1 MSSEPP
7 TSNDIEIFH
16 NFAQDLIKLI
26 PINANEKNRKDKITS
41 LDTGSSK
48 IDKQSNKKSKNK
60 NKSKNNSE
68 KNKNLP
74 STNAELRERLQAK
87 LQNLKTSRE
96 GKKAFNAAEEASI
109 KNKQL
114 MKREA
119 KKAKRKR
126 ALDKQKDGEKLIEKG
141 GNLKKGESAGK
152 KTGEKSTKKA
162 SDEKSSSNKTENQ
175 NEETP
180 SKKPKKISTSN
191 LEYNSSTFVTGHEAT
206 AAGGLTLT
214 KKEKKSSLEGKATK
228 KQLETAEKLQKQ
240 LQNLKE
246 NDPEQHKQKVKEMAW
261 DKAFKH
267 AEGVKINDD
276 ISKIKK
282 SLKNEERKKKKSR
295 KEWTDRTDKVKD
307 DMDERQRKRKANIQ
321 ERIDKKKKKKMDGLR
336 KRGRIL

>member
-1 MSSEPP
+1 M
-7 TSNDIEIFH
+7 
-16 NFAQDLIKLI
+16 
-26 PINANEKNRKDKITS
+26 
-41 LDTGSSK
+41 
-48 IDKQSNKKSKNK
+48 
-60 NKSKNNSE
+60 
-68 KNKNLP
+68 
-74 STNAELRERLQAK
+74 
-87 LQNLKTSRE
+87 
-96 GKKAFNAAEEASI
+96 
-109 KNKQL
+109 
-114 MKREA
+114 
-119 KKAKRKR
+119 
-126 ALDKQKDGEKLIEKG
+126 DKQKDGEKLIEKG
-141 GNLKKGESAGK
+141 GNLKKGESSGK
-152 KTGEKSTKKA
+152 KTGEKSTKKT
-162 SDEKSSSNKTENQ
+162 SEDNSTNKTESR

-180 SKKPKKISTSN
+180 SKKPKKISPPN
-191 LEYNSSTFVTGHEAT
+191 LEYNPSPFVTGHEAT

-276 ISKIKK
+276 ISRIKK